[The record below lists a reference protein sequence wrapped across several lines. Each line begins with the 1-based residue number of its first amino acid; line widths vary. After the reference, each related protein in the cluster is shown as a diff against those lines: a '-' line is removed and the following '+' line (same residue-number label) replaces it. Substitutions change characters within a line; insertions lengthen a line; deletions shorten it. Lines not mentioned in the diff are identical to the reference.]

1 MGTVNESTYV
11 CLRIVIRGA
20 VQGVGFRPFVY
31 RLAGEMK
38 LNGRVMN
45 TASGVVIEAEG
56 EEKYLK
62 EFFHRILSEKPPRA
76 VIQSIEH
83 WFLDPSGWSGFA
95 ISESDGNGKPVAVIL
110 PDIATCPD
118 CQREIFDSTNRRYLY
133 PFTNCTNCG
142 PRFSIITSL
151 PYDRANT
158 TMSGFTM
165 CPECL
170 REYSDPR
177 DRRFHAQPNACPQ
190 CGPRLEL
197 WNTTGNVI
205 QTNHRALLAA
215 ADEILSGKI
224 VAMKGLG
231 GFQLLVDARYEEAVR
246 RLRVRKQR
254 EEKPLAL
261 MFPSMQMIKECCEV
275 SPEEER
281 MLISPES
288 PIVLM
293 RRKKDCGVVAANI
306 APSNP
311 SLGVMLPYTP
321 LHHILMCELDIP
333 VVATSGNIS
342 DEPICTDERE
352 AVKRLKGIADIF
364 LVHNRPIRRHV
375 DDSVARII
383 LGREQ
388 ILRRARGYAP
398 LPIAINHWN
407 KRPPLIAVGA
417 HVKNTIALSVGENI
431 MLSQHIGDLGTAE
444 AFHAFTN
451 AVDDFKQLYKVSP
464 EKVLCDAHPEYLSG
478 KYARSTA
485 VKVEEIQHHYAHVA
499 SCMAENRL
507 DGSVLGVSWD
517 GTGFGTDGTIWGGE
531 FFLTTKTSFERVA
544 TFAPFPLP
552 GGEQAIREPRRAALG
567 LLYEIFGESLF
578 EKKELFPLLQFSGKD
593 RIILRAMLAHRI
605 NTPLT
610 TSVGRLFDAVA
621 SIINLR
627 HYVSF
632 EGQAAMEM
640 EFLAGVT
647 LENNRYRCEIVG
659 NHSLLQIDWR
669 PMVLEILNDVQTGV
683 CRQSISTKFHNT
695 ISGSIIEIAKRIGEK
710 KVVLSGGCFQ
720 NRYLTERTVMLLRHE
735 RFQPY
740 WHQRVPTNDGG
751 IALGQIYASIRKN
764 KIDNAVDQVFHHEES
779 EEISDVSWNSR

>member
-1 MGTVNESTYV
+1 
-11 CLRIVIRGA
+11 
-20 VQGVGFRPFVY
+20 
-31 RLAGEMK
+31 
-38 LNGRVMN
+38 
-45 TASGVVIEAEG
+45 
-56 EEKYLK
+56 
-62 EFFHRILSEKPPRA
+62 
-76 VIQSIEH
+76 
-83 WFLDPSGWSGFA
+83 
-95 ISESDGNGKPVAVIL
+95 
-110 PDIATCPD
+110 
-118 CQREIFDSTNRRYLY
+118 
-133 PFTNCTNCG
+133 
-142 PRFSIITSL
+142 
-151 PYDRANT
+151 
-158 TMSGFTM
+158 
-165 CPECL
+165 
-170 REYSDPR
+170 
-177 DRRFHAQPNACPQ
+177 
-190 CGPRLEL
+190 
-197 WNTTGNVI
+197 
-205 QTNHRALLAA
+205 
-215 ADEILSGKI
+215 
-224 VAMKGLG
+224 
-231 GFQLLVDARYEEAVR
+231 
-246 RLRVRKQR
+246 
-254 EEKPLAL
+254 
-261 MFPSMQMIKECCEV
+261 
-275 SPEEER
+275 
-281 MLISPES
+281 
-288 PIVLM
+288 
-293 RRKKDCGVVAANI
+293 
-306 APSNP
+306 
-311 SLGVMLPYTP
+311 MLPCTP
-321 LHHILMCELDIP
+321 LHHILIRELNIP

-342 DEPICTDERE
+342 DEPICTDEHE
-352 AVKRLKGIADIF
+352 AVKQLKGIADMF
-364 LVHNRPIRRHV
+364 LVHNRPIRRHM
-375 DDSVARII
+375 DDSIARII

-398 LPIAINHWN
+398 LPIAINNWN
-407 KRPPLIAVGA
+407 KSSSLIAVGA

-451 AVDDFKQLYKVSP
+451 AVDDFKQLYKVNP
-464 EKVLCDAHPEYLSG
+464 ENILCDAHPEYLSG
-478 KYARSTA
+478 KYARSMATN
-485 VKVEEIQHHYAHVA
+485 VEEVQHHYAHVA

-507 DGSVLGVSWD
+507 DGRVLGVSWD

-531 FFLTTKTSFERVA
+531 FFLTTETSFERVA

-578 EKKELFPLLQFSGKD
+578 EKKELFPLLQFSGKE

-647 LENNRYRCEIVG
+647 LENNRYRSEIVD
-659 NHSLLQIDWR
+659 NHSLPHIDLR

-683 CRQSISTKFHNT
+683 CRQIISTKFHNT
-695 ISGSIIEIAKRIGEK
+695 ISGSILEIAKRFGEK
-710 KVVLSGGCFQ
+710 RIVLSGGCFQ

-735 RFQPY
+735 GFQPY